1 MGTWR
6 HRSQIVSGAKP
17 DLVWALI
24 SSGSRATSCRF
35 GAALYVCPADNFCRG
50 RGVSGIN
57 PLSSALVLDNRRVS
71 PTAIN
76 LWVRSIAAPPIRRDS
91 PGGLMLPLS
100 VDMSRGRRRGGLSIR
115 GTGGLRRLIVGSFLI
130 IFDGLPLRG
139 IRTGEAQ
146 RGLKSIL

>member
-1 MGTWR
+1 M
-6 HRSQIVSGAKP
+6 RSTLPNHVCQGLPPRLLWQCCGMRGFCLVPASQPASVVAK
-17 DLVWALI
+17 
-24 SSGSRATSCRF
+24 
-35 GAALYVCPADNFCRG
+35 
-50 RGVSGIN
+50 
-57 PLSSALVLDNRRVS
+57 VLDNRRVS